1 MTLFSLLRY
10 AFRRLY
16 SRAFLNVLILLS
28 MAITVAIMV
37 AVPVFSEGVSRL
49 ILREELSVRT
59 QAANRPPFSVRY
71 YGLPKGRQPMS
82 LEDGEYIHNWLGDT
96 LRSEVGLPVIGTYAQ
111 YQSPPLRLRVPGQVY
126 TVQDP
131 DLASIRVGIVHEIDQ
146 HITVTHGEAF
156 GQVDDPNVLNVWVVR
171 QMADRLALQ
180 VGETLDMA
188 YFFRAGTE
196 PTTLRIAGF
205 WEATDPSDT
214 YWYWEPAR
222 LFQDVVLTTP
232 EQYQAHIAPMTP
244 EGFGFAFW
252 YYILDDARMSLDD
265 VPQYI
270 SALEIIEREVGRR
283 VPDGSMD
290 YAPSAELIRAQAR
303 KTTLSDILLTFA
315 LPLMGI
321 LASFIASVSF
331 VTARFQIRE
340 TAIVRSRGTSRS
352 QLVMLSFLETLLVL
366 AIATPIGIIGGLA
379 LARLMGYSFGFLQF
393 TVREPLQINV
403 IAANRQ
409 LVLIALAVGMMARL
423 LPTWLASRFSI
434 VTYERDR
441 ARGIAS
447 GSILRFLLMAF
458 LGAVTYY
465 AYYQLAQ
472 GGPLGLMGMRTG
484 TEGSRDPLL
493 LLAPTLFLFTA
504 SLIAAE
510 LFLLLIR
517 PLALIA
523 RFLPSPSTYF
533 GWTSL
538 VREGQQYRIPVFLLV
553 LCLNLG
559 IFYASLARSAD
570 IWLVDRLRY
579 RVGADLSFEHISQAD
594 AGGAGV
600 WSSAWTLPASTYEA
614 VPGVDRAVR
623 FGRFSS
629 SMPLTRDL
637 PEVNLVLIDRLEFPN
652 AVYWRPDFAPV
663 PLGELM
669 NRLGGTP
676 NGILIPTS
684 LARQLPAGME
694 EEITLDVSISETIYR
709 FTFPI
714 VGYFDYFPTM
724 NPGNPLY
731 LVGNM
736 DYIQREIGGS
746 FPHSIWMRLE
756 PGADPRVVLDR
767 IEATQVTPSR
777 PQNLNA
783 LIAQDQQNL
792 ERIGIFGLLTV
803 CFLTGVLLSGA
814 ELLIYSF
821 ANLTGRTTRFA
832 MLRAIGM
839 HSREIIGIVASEY
852 MLVLTYGVVAGI
864 ALGVVS
870 SQLYVPYFPLTQN
883 PIQQIPP
890 FLPIVDWNSAG
901 WMAASVTIALVVI
914 GGTILV
920 RVVQQQLFQ
929 VLRMGNQE

>member
-1 MTLFSLLRY
+1 MTLFALLRY
-10 AFRRLY
+10 AFRRLC
-16 SRAFLNVLILLS
+16 SRSFLNVLILLS

-82 LEDGEYIHNWLGDT
+82 LEDGIYIHNWLGDV
-96 LRSEVGLPVIGTYAQ
+96 LRSEVGLPVDGTYAQ
-111 YQSPPLRLRVPGQVY
+111 YQSPPLRLRVPGKVY
-126 TVQDP
+126 SVQES
-131 DLASIRVGIVHEIDQ
+131 DLASVRVGIVHEIDQ

-156 GQVDDPNVLNVWVVR
+156 GQVDDPSVVNVWVVR
-171 QMADRLALQ
+171 QTADRLALQ
-180 VGETLDMA
+180 IGETLDMA

-196 PTTLRIAGF
+196 PITLRIAGF

-232 EQYQAHIAPMTP
+232 EQYQAHIAPITP

-252 YYILDDARMSLDD
+252 YYILDDSRMSLDD

-270 SALEIIEREVGRR
+270 TALETIEREVGRR

-290 YAPSAELIRAQAR
+290 YAPSAELLRAQAR

-352 QLVMLSFLETLLVL
+352 QLMMLTFLETLLVL
-366 AIATPIGIIGGLA
+366 VLATPIGVIGGLA

-393 TVREPLQINV
+393 TVREPLQINL

-409 LVLIALAVGMMARL
+409 LVLLALGVGMLARL
-423 LPTWLASRFSI
+423 VPTWLASRFSI

-441 ARGIAS
+441 ARTIGS
-447 GSILRFLLMAF
+447 GSIMRFLLLAF
-458 LGAVTYY
+458 LGVATYY

-484 TEGSRDPLL
+484 TEASRDPLL

-504 SLIAAE
+504 SLITAE
-510 LFLLLIR
+510 LFLILIR
-517 PLALIA
+517 PLALVA

-579 RVGADLSFEHISQAD
+579 RVGADLSFEHLSYGD

-600 WSSAWTLPASTYEA
+600 WSAAWTLPASTYES
-614 VPGVDRAVR
+614 VPGVERAVR

-637 PEVNLVLIDRLEFPN
+637 PEVNLVLIDRLEFPST
-652 AVYWRPDFAPV
+652 VYWRPDFAPV

-669 NRLGGTP
+669 NRLGATP

-684 LARQLPAGME
+684 LANQLPAGME
-694 EEITLDVSISETIYR
+694 DEITVDVSISETIYR

-731 LVGNM
+731 MVGNM
-736 DYIQREIGGS
+736 DYIQREIGGG

-756 PGADPRVVLDR
+756 PDADPRAVLNR

-852 MLVLTYGVVAGI
+852 LLVLTYGVVAGI
-864 ALGVVS
+864 ALGVAS

-883 PIQQIPP
+883 PVQQIPP

-901 WMAASVTIALVVI
+901 WMAVSVTVALVVI

-929 VLRMGNQE
+929 VLRMGNQD